1 MNAKHLLSLSSATLL
16 LCAAAPAPVAFAFPA
31 MPKPVVVPK
40 PLAKPAVA
48 NKVVL
53 KPMPAKLPMM
63 RKPIRK
69 AHARHVAIHRSHWNH
84 ATRVAAATRA
94 ATEEP
99 TGFVNA
105 SSVYPYAEGSVFHVY
120 TAPGRITDIALQPG
134 EVLGAVAAGDT
145 VRWIIGD
152 TASGAGGTKR
162 SHVLVKPAV
171 VGLSTNLVITTD
183 RHVYHLSLTS
193 TARTALTALSW
204 TYPQD
209 QLIALQK
216 RADAAEAAAP
226 VASGL
231 AIDQLHF
238 GYAVTG
244 DKPDWRPLRAF
255 DDGRQTFIEFP
266 AQIATGVA
274 PPLFVVGANGTAEL
288 VNYRM
293 RGHYYVVD
301 RLFDV
306 AELRF
311 GLKRQQVVRITRLSD
326 GSAARRA
333 A

>member
-1 MNAKHLLSLSSATLL
+1 MNAKHLFCLGGTALL
-16 LCAAAPAPVAFAFPA
+16 LCAAAPASVAPRPA
-31 MPKPVVVPK
+31 VATKAAEMPKPLPKMAVVHKANPK
-40 PLAKPAVA
+40 VRLH
-48 NKVVL
+48 
-53 KPMPAKLPMM
+53 
-63 RKPIRK
+63 
-69 AHARHVAIHRSHWNH
+69 HAATRRTHWTH
-84 ATRVAAATRA
+84 ASRVAAATRA

-105 SSVYPYAEGSVFHVY
+105 SSVYPYAEGSVYHVY

-134 EVLGAVAAGDT
+134 EALGAVAAGDT

-152 TASGAGGTKR
+152 TASGAGDTRR
-162 SHVLVKPAV
+162 SHVLVKPSI

-216 RADAAEAAAP
+216 RAEATEAAAP

-238 GYAVTG
+238 GYAVSG

-274 PPLFVVGANGTAEL
+274 PPLFVVGANGMAEL

-293 RGHYYVVD
+293 RGHFYVVD

-311 GLKRQQVVRITRLSD
+311 GLKRQQIVRITRLRD
-326 GSAARRA
+326 GSAGRRA
-333 A
+333 S

>member
-1 MNAKHLLSLSSATLL
+1 MNAKHLICLSGTAVL
-16 LCAAAPAPVAFAFPA
+16 LCAAAPAPVAPRSAIVAKPLV
-31 MPKPVVVPK
+31 MPKPVPKVAVVHKAIPK
-40 PLAKPAVA
+40 AW
-48 NKVVL
+48 
-53 KPMPAKLPMM
+53 
-63 RKPIRK
+63 
-69 AHARHVAIHRSHWNH
+69 ARHAAARHIRWTH
-84 ATRVAAATRA
+84 ASRVVAATRA

-105 SSVYPYAEGSVFHVY
+105 SSVYPYAEGSVYHVY

-134 EVLGAVAAGDT
+134 EALGAVAAGDT

-152 TASGAGGTKR
+152 TASGAGETRR
-162 SHVLVKPAV
+162 SHVLVKPSI

-216 RADAAEAAAP
+216 RAEAVEAAGP
-226 VASGL
+226 VASGV

-238 GYAVTG
+238 GYAITG
-244 DKPDWRPLRAF
+244 DKSEWRPLRAF

-274 PPLFVVGANGTAEL
+274 PPLFIVGANGGAEL
-288 VNYRM
+288 VNYRT
-293 RGHYYVVD
+293 RGLFYVVD

-311 GLKRQQVVRITRLSD
+311 GLKRQQIVRITRLRD

-333 A
+333 S

>member
-1 MNAKHLLSLSSATLL
+1 MNAKHLFCLGGTALL
-16 LCAAAPAPVAFAFPA
+16 LCAAAPASVAPRPA
-31 MPKPVVVPK
+31 VATKAAEMPKPLPKMAVVHKANPK
-40 PLAKPAVA
+40 VRLH
-48 NKVVL
+48 
-53 KPMPAKLPMM
+53 
-63 RKPIRK
+63 
-69 AHARHVAIHRSHWNH
+69 HAATRRTHWTH
-84 ATRVAAATRA
+84 ASRVAAATRA

-105 SSVYPYAEGSVFHVY
+105 SSVYPYAEGSVYHVY

-134 EVLGAVAAGDT
+134 EALGAVAAGDT

-152 TASGAGGTKR
+152 TASGAGDTRR
-162 SHVLVKPAV
+162 SHVLVKPSI

-216 RADAAEAAAP
+216 RAEATEAAAP

-238 GYAVTG
+238 GYAVSG

-274 PPLFVVGANGTAEL
+274 PPLFLVGVNGMAEL

-293 RGHYYVVD
+293 RGHFYVVD

-311 GLKRQQVVRITRLSD
+311 GLKRQQIVRITRLGE
-326 GSAARRA
+326 GSASRRA
-333 A
+333 S

>member
-1 MNAKHLLSLSSATLL
+1 MNAKYLPFLSGAAML
-16 LCAAAPAPVAFAFPA
+16 LCAAAPAAVAPQRAIVA
-31 MPKPVVVPK
+31 KSIVMPKPLPKVRVVQNAGPNVRVHH
-40 PLAKPAVA
+40 AS
-48 NKVVL
+48 
-53 KPMPAKLPMM
+53 
-63 RKPIRK
+63 RRHRRW
-69 AHARHVAIHRSHWNH
+69 AHAS
-84 ATRVAAATRA
+84 RVAAATRA

-105 SSVYPYAEGSVFHVY
+105 SSVYPYAEGSVYHVY
-120 TAPGRITDIALQPG
+120 TAPGRITDITLQPG
-134 EVLGAVAAGDT
+134 EALGAVAAGDT

-152 TASGAGGTKR
+152 TASGAGETRR
-162 SHVLVKPAV
+162 SHVLVKPSI

-193 TARTALTALSW
+193 TPRTALTALSW

-216 RADAAEAAAP
+216 RTEAIEAATP
-226 VASGL
+226 VTSGL
-231 AIDQLHF
+231 AIDQLRF
-238 GYAVTG
+238 GYAVSG
-244 DKPDWRPLRAF
+244 DKPDWRPIRAF

-274 PPLFVVGANGTAEL
+274 PPLFVVGANGSAEL

-293 RGHYYVVD
+293 RGRYYVVD

-311 GLKRQQVVRITRLSD
+311 GLKRQQVVRITRLRD

-333 A
+333 S

>member
-1 MNAKHLLSLSSATLL
+1 MNAKYLLCLSGAALL
-16 LCAAAPAPVAFAFPA
+16 LCAAAPAPVAPRPVIVAKSIL
-31 MPKPVVVPK
+31 MPKPLPKVP
-40 PLAKPAVA
+40 VA
-48 NKVVL
+48 HNASPNVRVHQASRRH
-53 KPMPAKLPMM
+53 P
-63 RKPIRK
+63 RWT
-69 AHARHVAIHRSHWNH
+69 HAS
-84 ATRVAAATRA
+84 RVAAATRA
-94 ATEEP
+94 GTEEA

-105 SSVYPYAEGSVFHVY
+105 SSVYPYAEGSVYHVY

-134 EVLGAVAAGDT
+134 EALGAVAAGDT

-152 TASGAGGTKR
+152 TGSGAGETRR
-162 SHVLVKPAV
+162 SHVLVKPSV

-216 RADAAEAAAP
+216 RAEAADAAAP

-274 PPLFVVGANGTAEL
+274 PPLFVVGTNGAAEL

-293 RGHYYVVD
+293 RGHFYVVD

-311 GLKRQQVVRITRLSD
+311 GLKRQQIVRITRLRD
-326 GSAARRA
+326 GSAARRPS
-333 A
+333 

>member
-1 MNAKHLLSLSSATLL
+1 MNAKHLFCLGGTALL
-16 LCAAAPAPVAFAFPA
+16 LCAAAPASVAPRPA
-31 MPKPVVVPK
+31 VVNKSAEMPKPLPKLAVVHRANPK
-40 PLAKPAVA
+40 V
-48 NKVVL
+48 
-53 KPMPAKLPMM
+53 
-63 RKPIRK
+63 R
-69 AHARHVAIHRSHWNH
+69 AHH
-84 ATRVAAATRA
+84 ATTRRTHWTHASRVAAATRA

-105 SSVYPYAEGSVFHVY
+105 SSVYPYAEGSVYHVY

-134 EVLGAVAAGDT
+134 EALGAVAAGDT

-152 TASGAGGTKR
+152 TASGAGDTRR
-162 SHVLVKPAV
+162 SHVLVKPSI

-216 RADAAEAAAP
+216 RAEAADAAAP

-293 RGHYYVVD
+293 RGHFYVVD

-311 GLKRQQVVRITRLSD
+311 GLKRQQIVRITRSRD

-333 A
+333 S

>member
-1 MNAKHLLSLSSATLL
+1 MNAKHCLSLSGTALL
-16 LCAAAPAPVAFAFPA
+16 LCAAAPAPVTPRPA
-31 MPKPVVVPK
+31 MVAKSIVMPKPLPKVP
-40 PLAKPAVA
+40 VA
-48 NKVVL
+48 RSGSPNVRVH
-53 KPMPAKLPMM
+53 
-63 RKPIRK
+63 
-69 AHARHVAIHRSHWNH
+69 HASRRHPRWTH
-84 ATRVAAATRA
+84 ASRVAAATRA

-105 SSVYPYAEGSVFHVY
+105 SSVYPYAEGSVYHVY

-134 EVLGAVAAGDT
+134 EALGAVAAGDT

-152 TASGAGGTKR
+152 TGSGAGDTRR
-162 SHVLVKPAV
+162 SHVLVKPSI

-216 RADAAEAAAP
+216 RAEAVEAAAP

-231 AIDQLHF
+231 TLDQLHF

-274 PPLFVVGANGTAEL
+274 PPLFVVGTNGNAEL

-293 RGHYYVVD
+293 RGHFYVVD

-311 GLKRQQVVRITRLSD
+311 GLKRQQIVRITRLRD

-333 A
+333 S

>member
-1 MNAKHLLSLSSATLL
+1 MNAKHLLCLSGAAIL
-16 LCAAAPAPVAFAFPA
+16 LCAAAPAPITPRPA
-31 MPKPVVVPK
+31 IGVKSIATPRPVPKVPVVHKAIPK
-40 PLAKPAVA
+40 ARIHHAA
-48 NKVVL
+48 
-53 KPMPAKLPMM
+53 
-63 RKPIRK
+63 IR
-69 AHARHVAIHRSHWNH
+69 HARWTH

-105 SSVYPYAEGSVFHVY
+105 SSVYPYAEGSVYHVY
-120 TAPGRITDIALQPG
+120 TAPGRITDIALQLG
-134 EVLGAVAAGDT
+134 EALGAVAAGDT

-152 TASGAGGTKR
+152 TASGAGDTRR
-162 SHVLVKPAV
+162 SHVLVKPSV

-216 RADAAEAAAP
+216 RAQAADAAAP

-274 PPLFVVGANGTAEL
+274 PPLFVVGTNGAAEL

-293 RGHYYVVD
+293 RGHFYVVD
-301 RLFDV
+301 RLFDA

-311 GLKRQQVVRITRLSD
+311 GLKRQQIVRITRLRD
-326 GSAARRA
+326 GSTARRA
-333 A
+333 S

>member
-1 MNAKHLLSLSSATLL
+1 MKAKYFPCLSGAAML
-16 LCAAAPAPVAFAFPA
+16 LCAAASATVPPAVVAKVAVA
-31 MPKPVVVPK
+31 PK
-40 PLAKPAVA
+40 PLPNGAVGH
-48 NKVVL
+48 
-53 KPMPAKLPMM
+53 
-63 RKPIRK
+63 K
-69 AHARHVAIHRSHWNH
+69 AIPRVRARHAFKRHARWTH
-84 ATRVAAATRA
+84 ASRVAAATRA

-105 SSVYPYAEGSVFHVY
+105 SSVYPYAEGSLYHVY

-134 EVLGAVAAGDT
+134 EALGAVAAGDT

-152 TASGAGGTKR
+152 TSSGAGDTRR
-162 SHVLVKPAV
+162 SHVLVKPSI

-204 TYPQD
+204 TYSQD

-216 RADAAEAAAP
+216 RGEAAEAAAP

-231 AIDQLHF
+231 AIDELHF

-244 DKPDWRPLRAF
+244 DKPDWRPIRAF

-274 PPLFVVGANGTAEL
+274 PPLFVVGANGAAEL
-288 VNYRM
+288 VNYRV
-293 RGHYYVVD
+293 RGHFYVVD

-311 GLKRQQVVRITRLSD
+311 GLKRQQIVRITRLHD
-326 GSAARRA
+326 GSPARRA
-333 A
+333 S

>member
-1 MNAKHLLSLSSATLL
+1 MNAKHLFCRGGTALL
-16 LCAAAPAPVAFAFPA
+16 LCAAAPASVAPRPA
-31 MPKPVVVPK
+31 VATKAAEMPKPLPKMAVVHKANPK
-40 PLAKPAVA
+40 VRLH
-48 NKVVL
+48 
-53 KPMPAKLPMM
+53 
-63 RKPIRK
+63 
-69 AHARHVAIHRSHWNH
+69 HAATRRTHWTH
-84 ATRVAAATRA
+84 ASRVAAATRA

-105 SSVYPYAEGSVFHVY
+105 SSVYPYAEGSVYHVY

-134 EVLGAVAAGDT
+134 EALGAVAAGDT

-152 TASGAGGTKR
+152 TASGAGDTRR
-162 SHVLVKPAV
+162 SHVLVKPSI

-216 RADAAEAAAP
+216 RAEATEAAAP

-238 GYAVTG
+238 GYAVSG

-274 PPLFVVGANGTAEL
+274 PPLFVVGANGMAEL

-293 RGHYYVVD
+293 RGHFYVVD

-311 GLKRQQVVRITRLSD
+311 GLKRQQIVRITRLRD
-326 GSAARRA
+326 GSAGRRA
-333 A
+333 S

>member
-1 MNAKHLLSLSSATLL
+1 MPQPLPKVAVVHKVTPKVRVHH
-16 LCAAAPAPVAFAFPA
+16 AA
-31 MPKPVVVPK
+31 
-40 PLAKPAVA
+40 
-48 NKVVL
+48 
-53 KPMPAKLPMM
+53 
-63 RKPIRK
+63 IR
-69 AHARHVAIHRSHWNH
+69 HARWTHV
-84 ATRVAAATRA
+84 TRVAAATRA

-99 TGFVNA
+99 TEFVNA
-105 SSVYPYAEGSVFHVY
+105 SSVYPYAEGSVYHVY
-120 TAPGRITDIALQPG
+120 TAPGRITDIALQSG
-134 EVLGAVAAGDT
+134 EALGAVAAGDT

-152 TASGAGGTKR
+152 TASGTGDTRR
-162 SHVLVKPAV
+162 SHVLVKPSV

-216 RADAAEAAAP
+216 HAEATEAAAP

-231 AIDQLHF
+231 AVDQLHF

-244 DKPDWRPLRAF
+244 DKPDWRPVRAF

-293 RGHYYVVD
+293 RGRYYVVD

-311 GLKRQQVVRITRLSD
+311 GLKRQQVVRITRLRE

-333 A
+333 S

>member
-1 MNAKHLLSLSSATLL
+1 MNVNHLLCLSGAALV
-16 LCAAAPAPVAFAFPA
+16 LCAAALPPVASR
-31 MPKPVVVPK
+31 
-40 PLAKPAVA
+40 PAVMTKA
-48 NKVVL
+48 AEMPRPLPKMAVVHEAIP
-53 KPMPAKLPMM
+53 KA
-63 RKPIRK
+63 RVHHAAIR
-69 AHARHVAIHRSHWNH
+69 HARWTH
-84 ATRVAAATRA
+84 ASRVAAATRA

-105 SSVYPYAEGSVFHVY
+105 SSVYPYAEGSVYHVY
-120 TAPGRITDIALQPG
+120 TAPGRITDIALQAG
-134 EVLGAVAAGDT
+134 EALGAVAAGDT

-152 TASGAGGTKR
+152 TASGAGETRR
-162 SHVLVKPAV
+162 SHVLVKPSII
-171 VGLSTNLVITTD
+171 GLSTNLVITTD

-216 RADAAEAAAP
+216 RAEAIEAAAP

-274 PPLFVVGANGTAEL
+274 PPLFVVGTNGAAEL

-293 RGHYYVVD
+293 RGHFYVVD

-311 GLKRQQVVRITRLSD
+311 GLKRQQIVRITRLGE
-326 GSAARRA
+326 GSASRRA
-333 A
+333 S

>member
-1 MNAKHLLSLSSATLL
+1 MNAKHLLCLSGAAILL
-16 LCAAAPAPVAFAFPA
+16 SAAAPAPVTPRPA
-31 MPKPVVVPK
+31 IVAKAAAMLKPLPKVAVAPKRVPK
-40 PLAKPAVA
+40 A
-48 NKVVL
+48 
-53 KPMPAKLPMM
+53 PMHHAAL
-63 RKPIRK
+63 R
-69 AHARHVAIHRSHWNH
+69 HARWTH
-84 ATRVAAATRA
+84 ATRVAAANRA

-105 SSVYPYAEGSVFHVY
+105 LSVYPYAEGSVYHVY
-120 TAPGRITDIALQPG
+120 TAPDRITDIALQPG
-134 EVLGAVAAGDT
+134 EALGAVAAGDT

-152 TASGAGGTKR
+152 TASGAGDTRR
-162 SHVLVKPAV
+162 SHVLVKPSI

-183 RHVYHLSLTS
+183 RHVYHLTLTS
-193 TARTALTALSW
+193 TVRTALTALSW

-216 RADAAEAAAP
+216 RAEAAEAAAP

-274 PPLFVVGANGTAEL
+274 PPLFVVGASGAAEL

-293 RGHYYVVD
+293 RGHFYVVD

-311 GLKRQQVVRITRLSD
+311 GLKRQQIVRITRLRD
-326 GSAARRA
+326 GSAARKA
-333 A
+333 S

>member
-1 MNAKHLLSLSSATLL
+1 MMNAKDFLCLKGAALL
-16 LCAAAPAPVAFAFPA
+16 LCAAAPAPVTPRPA
-31 MPKPVVVPK
+31 IVAKSLVIPNPLPKVSVVH
-40 PLAKPAVA
+40 
-48 NKVVL
+48 
-53 KPMPAKLPMM
+53 
-63 RKPIRK
+63 K
-69 AHARHVAIHRSHWNH
+69 ASPNVRMHHASRRHARWTHASLVAS
-84 ATRVAAATRA
+84 ATRA

-105 SSVYPYAEGSVFHVY
+105 SSVYPYAEGSVYHVY
-120 TAPGRITDIALQPG
+120 TAPGCITDIALQPG
-134 EVLGAVAAGDT
+134 EALGAVAAGDT

-152 TASGAGGTKR
+152 TSSGAGETRR
-162 SHVLVKPAV
+162 SHVLVKPSI

-216 RADAAEAAAP
+216 RADAIEASAP

-238 GYAVTG
+238 GYAVKG
-244 DKPDWRPLRAF
+244 DKPDWRPLRVF
-255 DDGRQTFIEFP
+255 DDGRQTFIEFST
-266 AQIATGVA
+266 QIATGVA
-274 PPLFVVGANGTAEL
+274 PPLFVVGANGAAEL

-293 RGHYYVVD
+293 RGHFYVVD

-311 GLKRQQVVRITRLSD
+311 GLKRQQIVRITRLRD

-333 A
+333 S

>member
-1 MNAKHLLSLSSATLL
+1 MNAKHLLCLGGAALL
-16 LCAAAPAPVAFAFPA
+16 LCAAAPAPVAPRPAGVTKALVISKPLPKVPVAHKA
-31 MPKPVVVPK
+31 MPKARI
-40 PLAKPAVA
+40 LHAAV
-48 NKVVL
+48 
-53 KPMPAKLPMM
+53 
-63 RKPIRK
+63 R
-69 AHARHVAIHRSHWNH
+69 HARWTH
-84 ATRVAAATRA
+84 ASRVAAATRA

-105 SSVYPYAEGSVFHVY
+105 SSVYPYAEGSVYHVY
-120 TAPGRITDIALQPG
+120 TAPGRITDIALQSG
-134 EVLGAVAAGDT
+134 EALGAVAAGDT

-152 TASGAGGTKR
+152 TTSGAGETRR
-162 SHVLVKPAV
+162 SHVLVKPSI

-216 RADAAEAAAP
+216 RAEAAEAAAP
-226 VASGL
+226 VASNL

-255 DDGRQTFIEFP
+255 DDGQQTFIEFP

-274 PPLFVVGANGTAEL
+274 PPLFVVGANGNVEL

-293 RGHYYVVD
+293 RGRYYVVD

-311 GLKRQQVVRITRLSD
+311 GLKRQQVVRITRLRD

-333 A
+333 S

>member
-1 MNAKHLLSLSSATLL
+1 MNTKHLLSLSGTALL
-16 LCAAAPAPVAFAFPA
+16 LCAAAPAPVEPRPA
-31 MPKPVVVPK
+31 IV
-40 PLAKPAVA
+40 AKPAVISKPLP
-48 NKVVL
+48 KVPVVHKAIL
-53 KPMPAKLPMM
+53 KA
-63 RKPIRK
+63 RVHHAAVR
-69 AHARHVAIHRSHWNH
+69 HARWTHVS
-84 ATRVAAATRA
+84 RVTAATRA

-105 SSVYPYAEGSVFHVY
+105 SSVYPYAEGSVYHVY

-134 EVLGAVAAGDT
+134 EALGAVAAGDT

-152 TASGAGGTKR
+152 TASGAGETRR
-162 SHVLVKPAV
+162 SHVLVKPSI

-216 RADAAEAAAP
+216 RAEAIEAAAP

-274 PPLFVVGANGTAEL
+274 PPLFVVGSDGSAEL

-293 RGHYYVVD
+293 RGHFYVVD

-311 GLKRQQVVRITRLSD
+311 GLKRQQIVRITRLRD

-333 A
+333 S

>member
-1 MNAKHLLSLSSATLL
+1 MNPIHVSCLSGAALL
-16 LCAAAPAPVAFAFPA
+16 LCAAAPAP
-31 MPKPVVVPK
+31 
-40 PLAKPAVA
+40 LAPRPAVVTKA
-48 NKVVL
+48 AELPRPLPKMAVVH
-53 KPMPAKLPMM
+53 KAIPKA
-63 RKPIRK
+63 RVHHAAIR
-69 AHARHVAIHRSHWNH
+69 HARWTH
-84 ATRVAAATRA
+84 ASRVTAATRA

-105 SSVYPYAEGSVFHVY
+105 SSVYPYAEGSIYHVY

-134 EVLGAVAAGDT
+134 EALGAVAAGDT

-152 TASGAGGTKR
+152 TASGAGDTRR
-162 SHVLVKPAV
+162 SHVLVKPSG

-216 RADAAEAAAP
+216 RAEAIEAAAP

-274 PPLFVVGANGTAEL
+274 PPLFVVGANGSAEL

-293 RGHYYVVD
+293 RGHFYVVD

-311 GLKRQQVVRITRLSD
+311 GLKRQQIVRITRLRD

-333 A
+333 S

>member
-1 MNAKHLLSLSSATLL
+1 MNAKHLICLSGAAIL
-16 LCAAAPAPVAFAFPA
+16 LCAAAPAPIAPRSAIGAKSIA
-31 MPKPVVVPK
+31 MPRPLPKVPVAVKASPSVRVHHASTRHPRWTHAARVV
-40 PLAKPAVA
+40 
-48 NKVVL
+48 
-53 KPMPAKLPMM
+53 
-63 RKPIRK
+63 
-69 AHARHVAIHRSHWNH
+69 
-84 ATRVAAATRA
+84 AATRA

-105 SSVYPYAEGSVFHVY
+105 SSVYPYAEGSVYHIY

-134 EVLGAVAAGDT
+134 EALGAVAAGDT
-145 VRWIIGD
+145 ARWIIGD
-152 TASGAGGTKR
+152 TASGAGETRR
-162 SHVLVKPAV
+162 SHVLVKPSI

-216 RADAAEAAAP
+216 RAEAIEAAAP

-231 AIDQLHF
+231 AMDQLHF

-274 PPLFVVGANGTAEL
+274 PPLFVVGANGSAEL

-293 RGHYYVVD
+293 RGRYYVVD

-311 GLKRQQVVRITRLSD
+311 GLKRQQIVRITRLLD

-333 A
+333 S

>member
-1 MNAKHLLSLSSATLL
+1 MAVVHKAISKARARH
-16 LCAAAPAPVAFAFPA
+16 AAAHHV
-31 MPKPVVVPK
+31 
-40 PLAKPAVA
+40 
-48 NKVVL
+48 
-53 KPMPAKLPMM
+53 
-63 RKPIRK
+63 RSS
-69 AHARHVAIHRSHWNH
+69 HAS
-84 ATRVAAATRA
+84 RVAAATRA

-105 SSVYPYAEGSVFHVY
+105 SSVYPYAEGSVYHVY

-134 EVLGAVAAGDT
+134 EALGAVAAGDT

-152 TASGAGGTKR
+152 TASGAGETRR
-162 SHVLVKPAV
+162 SHVLVKPSI

-183 RHVYHLSLTS
+183 QHVYHLSLTS

-216 RADAAEAAAP
+216 RAEVAEAAAP

-231 AIDQLHF
+231 AIAQLHF

-244 DKPDWRPLRAF
+244 DRPDWRPLRAF

-266 AQIATGVA
+266 AKIATGVA
-274 PPLFVVGANGTAEL
+274 PPLFVVGANGSAEL

-293 RGHYYVVD
+293 RGHFYVVD

-311 GLKRQQVVRITRLSD
+311 GLKRQQVVRISRFGE
-326 GSAARRA
+326 GSVSRRA
-333 A
+333 S

>member
-1 MNAKHLLSLSSATLL
+1 MNTKHLLCLGGTALL
-16 LCAAAPAPVAFAFPA
+16 LCAAAPAPVTPRPA
-31 MPKPVVVPK
+31 IVAKPFVMSKPLPKVPVVHKAIPK
-40 PLAKPAVA
+40 ARVHHAA
-48 NKVVL
+48 
-53 KPMPAKLPMM
+53 
-63 RKPIRK
+63 IR
-69 AHARHVAIHRSHWNH
+69 HAWWTHVS
-84 ATRVAAATRA
+84 RVTAATRA

-105 SSVYPYAEGSVFHVY
+105 SSVYPYAEGSVYHVY

-134 EVLGAVAAGDT
+134 EALGAVAAGDT

-152 TASGAGGTKR
+152 TASGAGETRR
-162 SHVLVKPAV
+162 SHVLIKPSV

-216 RADAAEAAAP
+216 RAEAIEAASP

-274 PPLFVVGANGTAEL
+274 PPLFVVGANGDAEL

-293 RGHYYVVD
+293 RGHFYVVD

-311 GLKRQQVVRITRLSD
+311 GLKRQQVVRITRLGE

-333 A
+333 S

>member
-1 MNAKHLLSLSSATLL
+1 MNANNLFCLGGTALLLS
-16 LCAAAPAPVAFAFPA
+16 AAAPAPVA
-31 MPKPVVVPK
+31 VR
-40 PLAKPAVA
+40 PAVVT
-48 NKVVL
+48 KVAVTPKRL
-53 KPMPAKLPMM
+53 PNMPVAHRAM
-63 RKPIRK
+63 IK
-69 AHARHVAIHRSHWNH
+69 ARVHHAGVRHARWTH
-84 ATRVAAATRA
+84 ASRVAAATRA

-105 SSVYPYAEGSVFHVY
+105 SSVYPYAEGSVYHVY

-134 EVLGAVAAGDT
+134 EALGAVAAGDT

-152 TASGAGGTKR
+152 TASGAGDTRR
-162 SHVLVKPAV
+162 SHVLVKPSI

-193 TARTALTALSW
+193 TTRTALTALSW

-216 RADAAEAAAP
+216 RAEAAEAAAP

-244 DKPDWRPLRAF
+244 DKAEWRPLRAF

-266 AQIATGVA
+266 VQIAVGIA
-274 PPLFVVGANGTAEL
+274 PPLFVVGANGSAEL

-293 RGHYYVVD
+293 RGHFYVVD

-311 GLKRQQVVRITRLSD
+311 GLKRQQVVRITRLGES
-326 GSAARRA
+326 SAARRA
-333 A
+333 S

>member
-1 MNAKHLLSLSSATLL
+1 MNAKYLPCLSGAALL
-16 LCAAAPAPVAFAFPA
+16 LCAAAPVHVAPRPA
-31 MPKPVVVPK
+31 VVTKAVVVPK
-40 PLAKPAVA
+40 SLSKTPVAHKASSKARVHLAAT
-48 NKVVL
+48 
-53 KPMPAKLPMM
+53 
-63 RKPIRK
+63 R
-69 AHARHVAIHRSHWNH
+69 HARWTH
-84 ATRVAAATRA
+84 ASRVAVATRA

-105 SSVYPYAEGSVFHVY
+105 SSVYPYAEGSVYHVY
-120 TAPGRITDIALQPG
+120 TTPGRITDIALQPG
-134 EVLGAVAAGDT
+134 EALGAVAAGDT

-152 TASGAGGTKR
+152 TGSGAGDTRR
-162 SHVLVKPAV
+162 SHVLVKPSI

-216 RADAAEAAAP
+216 RAEATEAAAP

-274 PPLFVVGANGTAEL
+274 PPLFVVGANGSAEL

-293 RGHYYVVD
+293 RGRYYVVD

-311 GLKRQQVVRITRLSD
+311 GLKRQQVVRITRLRD

-333 A
+333 S

>member
-1 MNAKHLLSLSSATLL
+1 MNAKHCLSLRGAALL
-16 LCAAAPAPVAFAFPA
+16 LCAAAPAPGAPRAAVVAKSLGVSKPL
-31 MPKPVVVPK
+31 PKVPVVHK
-40 PLAKPAVA
+40 AT
-48 NKVVL
+48 
-53 KPMPAKLPMM
+53 PMTRVHHAA
-63 RKPIRK
+63 IRR
-69 AHARHVAIHRSHWNH
+69 ARWTHAS
-84 ATRVAAATRA
+84 RVAAATRA

-105 SSVYPYAEGSVFHVY
+105 SSVYPYAEGSVYHVY

-134 EVLGAVAAGDT
+134 EALGAVAAGDT
-145 VRWIIGD
+145 IRWIIGD
-152 TASGAGGTKR
+152 TASGAGDTRR
-162 SHVLVKPAV
+162 SHVLVKPSI

-193 TARTALTALSW
+193 TVRTALTALSW

-216 RADAAEAAAP
+216 RTEAIEAAAP

-274 PPLFVVGANGTAEL
+274 PPLFVVGANGSVEL

-293 RGHYYVVD
+293 RGHFYVVD

-311 GLKRQQVVRITRLSD
+311 GLKRQQIVRITRLRD

-333 A
+333 L

>member
-1 MNAKHLLSLSSATLL
+1 MNAKHFLCLSGAALL
-16 LCAAAPAPVAFAFPA
+16 LCAAAPAAVAPRPA
-31 MPKPVVVPK
+31 VISKVATMPKPLPKVPVVNNASPNVRVHQAASRHP
-40 PLAKPAVA
+40 
-48 NKVVL
+48 
-53 KPMPAKLPMM
+53 
-63 RKPIRK
+63 RWT
-69 AHARHVAIHRSHWNH
+69 HAS
-84 ATRVAAATRA
+84 RVAAATRA

-105 SSVYPYAEGSVFHVY
+105 SSVYPYAEGSIYHVY

-134 EVLGAVAAGDT
+134 EALGAVAAGDT

-152 TASGAGGTKR
+152 TASGAGETRR
-162 SHVLVKPAV
+162 SHVLVKPSI

-204 TYPQD
+204 TYAQD

-216 RADAAEAAAP
+216 RAEAIEAAAP

-274 PPLFVVGANGTAEL
+274 PPLFVVGANGNAEL

-293 RGHYYVVD
+293 RGHFYVVD

-311 GLKRQQVVRITRLSD
+311 GLKRQQIVRITRIGE

-333 A
+333 S

>member
-1 MNAKHLLSLSSATLL
+1 MNAKHCLVLSGAALL
-16 LCAAAPAPVAFAFPA
+16 LCAAAPAPIAPRSAIATKVAA
-31 MPKPVVVPK
+31 MPKLLLAVPVVRRAI
-40 PLAKPAVA
+40 AKVRVHHGA
-48 NKVVL
+48 
-53 KPMPAKLPMM
+53 
-63 RKPIRK
+63 
-69 AHARHVAIHRSHWNH
+69 ARHVRWTH
-84 ATRVAAATRA
+84 ANRVAAATRA

-105 SSVYPYAEGSVFHVY
+105 SSVYPYAEGSVYHVY

-134 EVLGAVAAGDT
+134 ETLGAVAAGDT

-152 TASGAGGTKR
+152 TASGAGDTRR
-162 SHVLVKPAV
+162 SHVLVKPSI

-216 RADAAEAAAP
+216 RAEAAEAAAP

-274 PPLFVVGANGTAEL
+274 PPLFVVGVNGTAEL

-311 GLKRQQVVRITRLSD
+311 GLKRQQVVRITRLRD
-326 GSAARRA
+326 GSAARRTS
-333 A
+333 

>member
-1 MNAKHLLSLSSATLL
+1 MNAKHCLSLSGAALL
-16 LCAAAPAPVAFAFPA
+16 LCAAAPAPIAPRSAIATKVAA
-31 MPKPVVVPK
+31 MPKPLPTVPVVRRAI
-40 PLAKPAVA
+40 AKVR
-48 NKVVL
+48 VHHGV
-53 KPMPAKLPMM
+53 
-63 RKPIRK
+63 
-69 AHARHVAIHRSHWNH
+69 ARHVRWTH
-84 ATRVAAATRA
+84 ATRIAAATRA

-105 SSVYPYAEGSVFHVY
+105 SSVYPYAEGSVYHVY

-134 EVLGAVAAGDT
+134 EALGAVAAGDT

-152 TASGAGGTKR
+152 TSSGAGETRR
-162 SHVLVKPAV
+162 SHVLVKPSI

-204 TYPQD
+204 TYPQN

-216 RADAAEAAAP
+216 RTEAADAAAP

-231 AIDQLHF
+231 AIDELHF
-238 GYAVTG
+238 GYALTG

-274 PPLFVVGANGTAEL
+274 PPLFVVGTNGSAEL

-293 RGHYYVVD
+293 RGHFYVVD

-311 GLKRQQVVRITRLSD
+311 GLKRQQVVRITRLGD

-333 A
+333 S

>member
-1 MNAKHLLSLSSATLL
+1 MNTKHLLCLSGAALL
-16 LCAAAPAPVAFAFPA
+16 LCAAAPIAPRSTIATKAAA
-31 MPKPVVVPK
+31 MPKPLLAMPVVRRAI
-40 PLAKPAVA
+40 AKAQVHHEA
-48 NKVVL
+48 
-53 KPMPAKLPMM
+53 
-63 RKPIRK
+63 
-69 AHARHVAIHRSHWNH
+69 ARHVRWTHAI
-84 ATRVAAATRA
+84 RVAAATRA

-105 SSVYPYAEGSVFHVY
+105 SSVYPYAEGSVYHVY

-134 EVLGAVAAGDT
+134 ETLGAVAAGDT

-152 TASGAGGTKR
+152 TASGAGETRR
-162 SHVLVKPAV
+162 SHVLVKPSI

-216 RADAAEAAAP
+216 RAEAIEAAAP

-238 GYAVTG
+238 GYSVTG

-274 PPLFVVGANGTAEL
+274 PPLFMVGTNGAAEL

-293 RGHYYVVD
+293 RGHFYVVD

-311 GLKRQQVVRITRLSD
+311 GLKRQQIVRITRLRD

-333 A
+333 S

>member
-1 MNAKHLLSLSSATLL
+1 MNAKYLPYLSSAALL
-16 LCAAAPAPVAFAFPA
+16 LCAAAPAAVAPRSAIATRAAA
-31 MPKPVVVPK
+31 MPKPLPTVPVVRRTI
-40 PLAKPAVA
+40 AKVRVHHGA
-48 NKVVL
+48 
-53 KPMPAKLPMM
+53 
-63 RKPIRK
+63 
-69 AHARHVAIHRSHWNH
+69 ARHVRWTH
-84 ATRVAAATRA
+84 ASRVAAATRA

-105 SSVYPYAEGSVFHVY
+105 SSVYPYAEGSVYHVY

-134 EVLGAVAAGDT
+134 EALGAVAAGDT

-152 TASGAGGTKR
+152 TASGAGETRR
-162 SHVLVKPAV
+162 SHVLVKPSI

-204 TYPQD
+204 TYPQG

-216 RADAAEAAAP
+216 RAEAADAAAP

-244 DKPDWRPLRAF
+244 DKPDWRPVRAF

-274 PPLFVVGANGTAEL
+274 PPLFVVGANGSAEL

-293 RGHYYVVD
+293 RGHFYVVD

-311 GLKRQQVVRITRLSD
+311 GLKRQQIVRITRLRD

-333 A
+333 S

>member
-1 MNAKHLLSLSSATLL
+1 MNAKYLPCLSSAALL
-16 LCAAAPAPVAFAFPA
+16 LCAAAPAPVTPRPA
-31 MPKPVVVPK
+31 VVTKAVVVPK
-40 PLAKPAVA
+40 PLPKLS
-48 NKVVL
+48 VVH
-53 KPMPAKLPMM
+53 
-63 RKPIRK
+63 K
-69 AHARHVAIHRSHWNH
+69 ASPNVRVRHASKRHARWTH
-84 ATRVAAATRA
+84 ASRVAAATRA

-105 SSVYPYAEGSVFHVY
+105 SSVYPYAEGSVYHVY

-134 EVLGAVAAGDT
+134 EALGAVAAGDT

-152 TASGAGGTKR
+152 TASGAADTRR
-162 SHVLVKPAV
+162 SHVLVKPSI

-216 RADAAEAAAP
+216 RAEAIEAAAP

-274 PPLFVVGANGTAEL
+274 PPLFVVGASGAAEL

-293 RGHYYVVD
+293 RGHFYVVD
-301 RLFDV
+301 RLFDI

-311 GLKRQQVVRITRLSD
+311 GLNRQQVVRITRLRD

-333 A
+333 S

>member
-1 MNAKHLLSLSSATLL
+1 MNAKHLLYLPGAALL
-16 LCAAAPAPVAFAFPA
+16 LSAAAPAPTAPR
-31 MPKPVVVPK
+31 
-40 PLAKPAVA
+40 PAVA
-48 NKVVL
+48 AKVAVMSKPLPKATVIHKPAL
-53 KPMPAKLPMM
+53 KQRMHQT
-63 RKPIRK
+63 RIRK
-69 AHARHVAIHRSHWNH
+69 GRSSHE
-84 ATRVAAATRA
+84 ARVASATRA

-105 SSVYPYAEGSVFHVY
+105 SSVYPYAEGRLYHVY

-134 EVLGAVAAGDT
+134 EALGAVAAGDT

-152 TASGAGGTKR
+152 TTSGAGASRR
-162 SHVLVKPAV
+162 SHVLVKPSV

-183 RHVYHLSLTS
+183 RHVYHLALTS

-204 TYPQD
+204 TYPND

-216 RADAAEAAAP
+216 RAEAADAAAP
-226 VASGL
+226 VVSGL
-231 AIDQLHF
+231 ALDQLQF

-244 DKPDWRPLRAF
+244 DKPDWRPVRAF

-266 AQIATGVA
+266 ARIATGVA
-274 PPLFVVGANGTAEL
+274 PPLFVIGTNGSAEL

-293 RGHYYVVD
+293 RGRYYVVD

-311 GLKRQQVVRITRLSD
+311 GLKRQQIVRITRLRD
-326 GSAARRA
+326 GSAVRRA
-333 A
+333 S

>member
-1 MNAKHLLSLSSATLL
+1 MKAKDILFLSGAALL
-16 LCAAAPAPVAFAFPA
+16 LCAAAPAPVPPRSTVVKVVA
-31 MPKPVVVPK
+31 MPKPLSKVPVVH
-40 PLAKPAVA
+40 
-48 NKVVL
+48 
-53 KPMPAKLPMM
+53 
-63 RKPIRK
+63 K
-69 AHARHVAIHRSHWNH
+69 ASPNVRVHHASKRHARWTH
-84 ATRVAAATRA
+84 ASRVAAATRA

-105 SSVYPYAEGSVFHVY
+105 SSVYPYAEGSVYHVY

-134 EVLGAVAAGDT
+134 EALGAVAAGDT

-152 TASGAGGTKR
+152 TASGASDTRR
-162 SHVLVKPAV
+162 SHVLVKPSI

-216 RADAAEAAAP
+216 RAEAADAAAP

-266 AQIATGVA
+266 AQIASGVA
-274 PPLFVVGANGTAEL
+274 PPLFVVGANGAAEL

-293 RGHYYVVD
+293 RGHFYVVD

-311 GLKRQQVVRITRLSD
+311 GLKRQQIVRITRVGE
-326 GSAARRA
+326 GSASRRA
-333 A
+333 S